1 LKIATFKKKGKSF
14 SSGYDVIFDFA
25 NKKYSDFIC
34 ARMHEKD
41 IVDMRDKLEE
51 ILIDINKE
59 KIKLIG
65 EKDEC
70 PSNDPL

>member
-1 LKIATFKKKGKSF
+1 MKIATFKKKGKSF

-41 IVDMRDKLEE
+41 IVDMIDKLNE
-51 ILIDINKE
+51 ILIDINNE
-59 KIKLIG
+59 KIKSIG
-65 EKDEC
+65 DENEC
-70 PSNDPL
+70 SSNNSL

>member
-1 LKIATFKKKGKSF
+1 MKIATFKKKGKSF

-41 IVDMRDKLEE
+41 IIDMRDKLDE
-51 ILIDINKE
+51 IIIDINNQ

-65 EKDEC
+65 EENERTSDD
-70 PSNDPL
+70 SL

>member
-41 IVDMRDKLEE
+41 IIDMRDKLDE
-51 ILIDINKE
+51 IIIDINNQ

-65 EKDEC
+65 EENERTSDD
-70 PSNDPL
+70 SL

>member
-1 LKIATFKKKGKSF
+1 MKIATFKKKGKSF

-41 IVDMRDKLEE
+41 IIDMRDKLDG
-51 ILIDINKE
+51 ILMDINNE

-65 EKDEC
+65 EENEC
-70 PSNDPL
+70 SSNDSL

>member
-1 LKIATFKKKGKSF
+1 MKIATFKKKGKSF

-41 IVDMRDKLEE
+41 IIDMRDKLDE
-51 ILIDINKE
+51 IIIDINNQ

-65 EKDEC
+65 EENERISDD
-70 PSNDPL
+70 SL

>member
-1 LKIATFKKKGKSF
+1 MKIATFKKKGKSF

-41 IVDMRDKLEE
+41 IIDMRDKLEE
-51 ILIDINKE
+51 ILMNINNE
-59 KIKLIG
+59 KIGLIG
-65 EKDEC
+65 VENEC
-70 PSNDPL
+70 ASDNSL

>member
-1 LKIATFKKKGKSF
+1 MKIATFKKKGKSF
-14 SSGYDVIFDFA
+14 SRGYDVIFDFA

-41 IVDMRDKLEE
+41 IIDMRDKLDE
-51 ILIDINKE
+51 IIIDINNQ

-65 EKDEC
+65 EENEC
-70 PSNDPL
+70 ISDDSL